1 MKEVTYEEWQKNPT
15 PRMMWVWDDKVGD
28 KVKRKV
34 VYFNENKHVHYPII
48 AISEKSARSVDYKHC
63 AEIEEPE
70 TRRMTYKELRK
81 YIAKLEKENAELKS
95 ELSMLKTSDW

>member
-1 MKEVTYEEWQKNPT
+1 MKEVTYEEWQKNPKV
-15 PRMMWVWDDKVGD
+15 RMMWVWDDKVGD

-48 AISEKSARSVDYKHC
+48 AISEKSAMSVDYKHC
-63 AEIEEPE
+63 AEIEEPK